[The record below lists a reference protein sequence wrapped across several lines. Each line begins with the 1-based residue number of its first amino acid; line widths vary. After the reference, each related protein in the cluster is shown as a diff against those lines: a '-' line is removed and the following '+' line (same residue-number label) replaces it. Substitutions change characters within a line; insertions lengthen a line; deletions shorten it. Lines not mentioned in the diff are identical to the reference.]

1 MNGIYMLGLPE
12 DTMKVVVMLAKKLGR
27 SHADV
32 IADSIALLAKAKLT
46 PEDARKTD

>member
-1 MNGIYMLGLPE
+1 MDRIYMLGLPE
-12 DTMKVVVMLAKKLGR
+12 DTMKVVVLLSKKMNR

-32 IADSIALLAKAKLT
+32 IADGIALLAKAKLT